1 MKYST
6 RLKPPPR
13 YRRAGSKTRRDHTYR
28 HPIEILTAGKS
39 KSQFMTKGFRR
50 LQNEWYAQ
58 LKATGFKDIE
68 HSENSPFITDN
79 HLRIRR
85 RVRRGWRTGQEA
97 MFAAATDYL
106 SGAIASRRSE
116 RIHAALFITGMPPA
130 KIAERLGVPLR
141 GVQKH
146 CYSLIAR
153 AREHVKEAK
162 ESEQQTE
169 DGSQEEG

>member
-1 MKYST
+1 MKRS
-6 RLKPPPR
+6 
-13 YRRAGSKTRRDHTYR
+13 
-28 HPIEILTAGKS
+28 EFKS
-39 KSQFMTKGFRR
+39 
-50 LQNEWYAQ
+50 LQAEWYAK
-58 LKATGFKDIE
+58 LEATGFEDIE
-68 HSENSPFITDN
+68 HSENSPFIKDN

-85 RVRRGWRTGQEA
+85 RVRRGWRTGQQA
-97 MFAAATDYL
+97 MFEAAADYL

-116 RIHAALFITGMPPA
+116 RIHVALFITGMPPA

-153 AREHVKEAK
+153 AREHVREQETQ